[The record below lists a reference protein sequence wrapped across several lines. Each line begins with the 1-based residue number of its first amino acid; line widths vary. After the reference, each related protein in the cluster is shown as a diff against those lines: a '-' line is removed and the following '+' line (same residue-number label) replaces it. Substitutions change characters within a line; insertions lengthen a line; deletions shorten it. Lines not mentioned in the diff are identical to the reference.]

1 MVFLLLGINQQ
12 TTIRVHEKFSSIIHI
27 SEYVVSSV
35 HTIFFFLLHS
45 ILLDLW
51 KINQLLLCFRGF
63 VRNIFATFNR
73 NKNPIWFLSQSFQMK
88 RFFLLVYWSTA
99 AASPPIG
106 WEAGARPPV
115 GWRPGAETGPF
126 LASHMFATLSLIKCM
141 GAAERFIEIWRN
153 WKMEQF
159 VMYCIDGHEREAQS
173 LNLNKFGRNWASTQ
187 DRTTV
192 WKDIYSFCIWK
203 LVYEWSILCRCDT
216 EVLLS
221 EEFN

>member
-12 TTIRVHEKFSSIIHI
+12 TTIRVCMKGFLQSYI
-27 SEYVVSSV
+27 SGYMLSV
-35 HTIFFFLLHS
+35 HTIFFCLLHS

-99 AASPPIG
+99 AASLLIG

-115 GWRPGAETGPF
+115 GWRPGAESGTF

-153 WKMEQF
+153 WMLENET
-159 VMYCIDGHEREAQS
+159 D
-173 LNLNKFGRNWASTQ
+173 
-187 DRTTV
+187 
-192 WKDIYSFCIWK
+192 
-203 LVYEWSILCRCDT
+203 
-216 EVLLS
+216 
-221 EEFN
+221 